1 MSDEKSPQE
10 IHRANAT
17 SFANAAKGE
26 YGVDLQCDRVGA
38 EWLDNFIQSRIATLN
53 PSTQAGLIKLLGSF
67 LGECIAGEYGGQWI
81 VDSGRD
87 HVRIGADGLVDPFW
101 MVESSLNYRSTYYV
115 SDLYAAIPEISRVRS
130 GGLYAARGK
139 VSAFKVYK
147 VLAVDH
153 VAVHLRKYS
162 NRFDAPP
169 SRLDPSSLSLHLD
182 IQTWQD
188 TSSPAAEL
196 PISHFPLA
204 HEGFWAMAPA
214 LIQVEPVA
222 EDELDGYR
230 MWLETNSSAV
240 QDKSPQTAEEATVR
254 KKWWE
259 FWK

>member
-1 MSDEKSPQE
+1 MGDEKSLQE
-10 IHRANAT
+10 IHRENAT

-38 EWLDNFIQSRIATLN
+38 EWLDSFIQSRSATLN
-53 PSTQAGLIKLLGSF
+53 PSTQSGLIKLLGSF
-67 LGECIAGEYGGQWI
+67 LGECIAHEYGGQWV
-81 VDSGRD
+81 VDNGCDR
-87 HVRIGADGLVDPFW
+87 VRIGADGLVDPFW

-115 SDLYAAIPEISRVRS
+115 SDLYAATREIARVRS
-130 GGLYAARGK
+130 GGLYAARGE

-169 SRLDPSSLSLHLD
+169 SRLDPSSLSLGLD
-182 IQTWQD
+182 IQSWQD
-188 TSSPAAEL
+188 ASTPAAEL
-196 PISHFPLA
+196 PIGHFPLA
-204 HEGFWAMAPA
+204 HSGFWAMAPA
-214 LIQVEPVA
+214 LIQVELVA

-240 QDKSPQTAEEATVR
+240 RDTSPLPAEQATVR